1 MLTIL
6 LSSILA
12 GAVVAVL
19 YFTLDIDTVVEASQV
34 EKKEEFFAEPF
45 EIMANLN
52 LKETTRDFVKAS
64 VVISSTNEEFIEE
77 SKKYHYQMNDIIV
90 SFINSK
96 TLEDFRNFEN
106 REKLS
111 EELVEKIEEKLNLD
125 VENVYFTNL
134 MLQ

>member
-1 MLTIL
+1 M
-6 LSSILA
+6 A

>member
-1 MLTIL
+1 
-6 LSSILA
+6 
-12 GAVVAVL
+12 
-19 YFTLDIDTVVEASQV
+19 
-34 EKKEEFFAEPF
+34 
-45 EIMANLN
+45 MANLN

-106 REKLS
+106 GKNYQ
-111 EELVEKIEEKLNLD
+111 KN
-125 VENVYFTNL
+125 
-134 MLQ
+134 